1 MPQQLELEQT
11 QRFDLSDLNPVFTP
25 VDAEAA
31 IATVFEIRLVEIE
44 INSPDNLTLHIRR
57 DTPRKESTIN
67 VLELK
72 RFKTHSLFRENK
84 HILNTRKLKEFY
96 FDTTE
101 SKLKEVKVTS
111 KKYKTFKI
119 SVHYSLSIQN

>member
-1 MPQQLELEQT
+1 MPQQLELAQT
-11 QRFDLSDLNPVFTP
+11 QRFDLTDLNPVFTP

-31 IATVFEIRLVEIE
+31 IATVFEIQLVEIE

-57 DTPRKESTIN
+57 DKLDQESTLN
-67 VLELK
+67 VIDLK
-72 RFKTHSLFRENK
+72 GFKRHFLFRENK
-84 HILNTRKLKEFY
+84 HILDTRKLKEFH
-96 FDTTE
+96 FVTTD